1 MKIEIDIKV
10 LDGTWW
16 YKGCAMKLLMYL
28 VDKAR
33 ILHKPHVEFNRRS
46 IAADLGE
53 SEWAVRT
60 AYDLLKQKGIILPI
74 TAQRKVGTTIGFTGD
89 YVSVVDDALPN
100 TAKSKGKKKAP
111 SPKSRL
117 NPAQTNNGV
126 TDGISAGSE
135 QSESAISPNYRPN
148 TAQKKDK
155 EINKENS
162 PHTPYIEN
170 NKETEDCPN
179 GRLPA
184 GPSGPPA
191 LNQRARFCFEE
202 TYRNIYGAEYYW
214 TAKDAGQMTQL
225 LNKIRFSR
233 EKRATPLPTD
243 DDSLISA
250 LQQFL
255 TSINKDW
262 ISNNFSV
269 SMIASH
275 YNEIIS
281 ELRNN
286 RANGRQTPTDSATF
300 ARRAEIASN
309 IASYDE
315 QWKRE
320 HGIGGGTGQ

>member
-1 MKIEIDIKV
+1 MKIVLDVKV

-16 YKGCAMKLLMYL
+16 YKGCAMKLLLYL
-28 VDKAR
+28 IDKAR
-33 ILHKPHVEFNRRS
+33 ILRKPTVEYNRR
-46 IAADLGE
+46 AAASDLGE

-60 AYDLLKQKGIILPI
+60 AYEQLKEKGIVLPI

-89 YVSVVDDALPN
+89 YAMLVEETLPN
-100 TAKSKGKKKAP
+100 TAQSKGKKRSS
-111 SPKSRL
+111 SPKYRPNTAQL
-117 NPAQTNNGV
+117 NDGV
-126 TDGISAGSE
+126 TDGVSDTSE
-135 QSESAISPNYRPN
+135 QSEGAGSPKYRPN
-148 TAQKKDK
+148 TAQKQDK
-155 EINKENS
+155 EINKEIS
-162 PHTPYIEN
+162 PHTPYIEI
-170 NKETEDCPN
+170 NKETECPN

-202 TYRNIYGAEYYW
+202 VYRNIYQAEYYW

-233 EKRATPLPTD
+233 EKRANPLPTD
-243 DDSLISA
+243 DDSLIAA

-286 RANGRQTPTDSATF
+286 RTNGRQTPTDSATF

>member
-1 MKIEIDIKV
+1 MKIEIDISV

-16 YKGCAMKLLMYL
+16 FKGCAMKLLLYL

-33 ILHKPHVEFNRRS
+33 ILHQPHVVFNRRMV
-46 IAADLGE
+46 ATDLGE
-53 SEWAVRT
+53 TEWAVRM
-60 AYDLLKQKGIILPI
+60 AYDQLKQKGIILPI
-74 TAQRKVGTTIGFTGD
+74 TAQKKVGTTVGFTGD
-89 YVSVVDDALPN
+89 YVCISDDPRPN
-100 TAKSKGKKKAP
+100 TAQSKGKKKAS
-111 SPKSRL
+111 SPKSRP
-117 NPAQTNNGV
+117 NTAQINTGV
-126 TDGISAGSE
+126 NAELSDSSERSGDAGS
-135 QSESAISPNYRPN
+135 PNSRPN

-155 EINKENS
+155 EITKENS

-170 NKETEDCPN
+170 NKETECPN
-179 GRLPA
+179 GRLPS
-184 GPSGPPA
+184 GPAGPPA
-191 LNQRARFCFEE
+191 LNQRARLCFEE
-202 TYRNIYGAEYYW
+202 VYRKIYNAEYYW
-214 TAKDAGQMTQL
+214 SAKDAGQMTQL

-250 LQQFL
+250 LHQFL
-255 TSINKDW
+255 TSINKEW

-269 SMIASH
+269 SMISSH

-281 ELRNN
+281 ELKNN
-286 RANGRQTPTDSATF
+286 RTNGRQTSTDPAAF

-320 HGIGGGTGQ
+320 HGLGDGAGQ